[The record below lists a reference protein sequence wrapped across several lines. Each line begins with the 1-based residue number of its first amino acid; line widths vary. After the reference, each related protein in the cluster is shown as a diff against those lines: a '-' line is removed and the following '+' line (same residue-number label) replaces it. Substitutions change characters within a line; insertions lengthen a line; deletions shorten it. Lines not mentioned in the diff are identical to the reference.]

1 MNRRGFLKSAGL
13 GLAAMGVL
21 GTSAQTNSVSE
32 TKANNRSFKLGC
44 AGYTF
49 VRYDLDK
56 SLEMMHRVNVR
67 QMSLKDFHL
76 PINAS
81 DEKIQ
86 EVLSKFKSRN
96 ITPYGVGPIYMRN
109 EAEVTNAFQ
118 YAKKVG
124 VKLVIAV
131 PNYELLPLV
140 EKKVKEYDF
149 KVAIHIHGPDI
160 AIFPHAADVWEH
172 VKGLDERIGICH
184 DIGHTVRLGINLIED
199 IKKYSSRIY
208 DMHIWDVDKAEKS
221 GHCVEGGRGIINF
234 KELFDTLQEV
244 GYSGVCSLEYTK
256 DMNDVLPGVAESIG
270 YFNGVLSLK

>member
-1 MNRRGFLKSAGL
+1 MNRRGFLKSAAL
-13 GLAAMGVL
+13 GVTAL
-21 GTSAQTNSVSE
+21 GALGSSAQISFASEANS
-32 TKANNRSFKLGC
+32 KKRSFKLGC
-44 AGYTF
+44 AGFTF
-49 VRYDLDK
+49 ARYDLDK
-56 SLEMMHRVNVR
+56 SLEMMDRVNVR

-86 EVLSKFKSRN
+86 EVLAKFKARN

-109 EAEVTNAFQ
+109 EAEVNSAFQ

-124 VKLVIAV
+124 VELVVAV

-140 EKKVKEYDF
+140 EKRVKEYAF

-160 AIFPHAADVWEH
+160 ALFPNAEDVWKH
-172 VKGLDERIGICH
+172 VKDLDERIGICH
-184 DIGHTVRLGINLIED
+184 DIGHTVRLGIDLIED

-208 DMHIWDVDKAEKS
+208 DMHLWDVNKPEKA
-221 GHCVEGGRGIINF
+221 GHCVESGRGLIDF
-234 KELFDTLQEV
+234 KALFDTLQEV

-256 DMNDVLPGVAESIG
+256 DMSDVLPGVAESIG